1 MKAASDM
8 SKTKN
13 KNNTTNNQLE
23 TMKNWLEHQIVL
35 DPGQDILENVNVN
48 PNQLNKY
55 QRFTYDLIDK
65 FNKEKKKLLMILLGT
80 AGTGK
85 SFTVSAITK
94 LKEGHIKKASP
105 TAKAAFLINGDTL
118 HSLFN
123 IPVDNSNR
131 KTAFL
136 DLENEALANLQKQ
149 FDGIDILIID
159 EFSML
164 GQEMFGKIDRRLKQ
178 AKNNNSPLDG
188 ISLILIGD
196 PAQLHT
202 IKYYELIKFFCKHT

>member
-1 MKAASDM
+1 
-8 SKTKN
+8 
-13 KNNTTNNQLE
+13 
-23 TMKNWLEHQIVL
+23 MKNWLEHQIEL

-105 TAKAAFLINGDTL
+105 TAKVAFLINGDTL

-123 IPVDNSNR
+123 IPVDNSN
-131 KTAFL
+131 K
-136 DLENEALANLQKQ
+136 KQ
-149 FDGIDILIID
+149 L
-159 EFSML
+159 S
-164 GQEMFGKIDRRLKQ
+164 
-178 AKNNNSPLDG
+178 
-188 ISLILIGD
+188 
-196 PAQLHT
+196 
-202 IKYYELIKFFCKHT
+202 